1 MGIAPVFRHPWN
13 LSPSEARALQQ
24 ELRGRVREE
33 VLSTPVRVAG
43 VDVSVRGQ
51 TARAA
56 VVILSFPDLE
66 PLEAAAAEQPLT
78 FPYVPGLL
86 AFREGPA
93 VLTALEKARNH
104 PDVLIFDAQG
114 LAHPRRM
121 GLATHLGVLLDLPSV
136 GCAKSRLCGDHEE
149 PPQKRGSWVPLWD
162 GGEVIGALGIHDDK
176 GVREWSD
183 DEIALVEAVTQ
194 RMSMAAENLRLLD
207 ETQHRESRE
216 RLTREITDEMR
227 RATDLDTLIQTT
239 VRGMAKALGT
249 SSTFVQL
256 SAPPE
261 SGENKD
267 RNNKNDAGQE

>member
-1 MGIAPVFRHPWN
+1 MGAAPLGDRVLP
-13 LSPSEARALQQ
+13 EIQQ
-24 ELRGRVREE
+24 
-33 VLSTPVRVAG
+33 
-43 VDVSVRGQ
+43 
-51 TARAA
+51 A
-56 VVILSFPDLE
+56 V
-66 PLEAAAAEQPLT
+66 EQQSS
-78 FPYVPGLL
+78 
-86 AFREGPA
+86 
-93 VLTALEKARNH
+93 TALTHADGRRPEGDDGNKN
-104 PDVLIFDAQG
+104 DV
-114 LAHPRRM
+114 
-121 GLATHLGVLLDLPSV
+121 THSALV
-136 GCAKSRLCGDHEE
+136 
-149 PPQKRGSWVPLWD
+149 VPITLR
-162 GGEVIGALGIHDDK
+162 GGEVIGALGIHDDE

-267 RNNKNDAGQE
+267 RNNKNDVGQE